1 MAMAVAGVSD
11 PYCRSRPRL
20 EAARRMPWPSSE
32 TAQARTPDIARTG
45 TITRRRG
52 TLPSWNGRGVGRN
65 WGIPRYPL
73 EVWGDGPVEDLCGN
87 RPRTRW
93 ITPARLAVPEVLV
106 LT

>member
-73 EVWGDGPVEDLCGN
+73 EYGRRAGRRPVRESPLDEMDH
-87 RPRTRW
+87 
-93 ITPARLAVPEVLV
+93 ARKAARA
-106 LT
+106 